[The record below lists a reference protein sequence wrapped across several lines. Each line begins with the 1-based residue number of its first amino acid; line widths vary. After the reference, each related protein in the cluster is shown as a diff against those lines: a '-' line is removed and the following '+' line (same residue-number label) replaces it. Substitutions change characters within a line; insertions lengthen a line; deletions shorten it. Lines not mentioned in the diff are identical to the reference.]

1 MKTFIK
7 FFCVFIFVCFF
18 GKSSLSNDKIKI
30 GLIVPL
36 SGEYAQ
42 IGKSILNATRLALN
56 SIDDE
61 RFEVLPR
68 NTKSDPKIALKVSK
82 ELYYNDGVKIIIG
95 PVFNKNNILLN
106 QLPEVTFL
114 SFTNKLI
121 NNHSNVISSGV
132 NAVSQI
138 LAIKKFQKKNGLKNT
153 IFLIPD
159 EHFKDEVENAI
170 LETKIKLKNTHI
182 YNTDPT
188 LLTAQIEKIT
198 KYKIRKQNLLDEIER
213 IKNLDLDDESK
224 EKRIINLEKRDT
236 IGNINFDSVI
246 ISDFDENLKSVATS
260 LLYTDVSSNRVKY
273 ISLNQWFDE
282 TLLKEI
288 SLQPMYFPSINQE
301 NYNIFID
308 NYKKKFGEE
317 PNQISFLSYDLLGL
331 VYYLIF
337 KNNFVVDNKI
347 FYEKNKFLGKIG
359 IFEINKNKITH
370 ELSFY
375 SADKGKF
382 IKIF

>member
-1 MKTFIK
+1 M
-7 FFCVFIFVCFF
+7 
-18 GKSSLSNDKIKI
+18 
-30 GLIVPL
+30 
-36 SGEYAQ
+36 
-42 IGKSILNATRLALN
+42 
-56 SIDDE
+56 
-61 RFEVLPR
+61 
-68 NTKSDPKIALKVSK
+68 
-82 ELYYNDGVKIIIG
+82 
-95 PVFNKNNILLN
+95 N